1 MKTSVTP
8 VQISNLLKWS
18 GWVLLFLF
26 LWLKGCGSDCG
37 KTTTNVKV
45 TVPEVK
51 GSFKPKQ
58 PNHKPLVQNL
68 NTEPSS
74 LTQKV
79 FSKGVH
85 DNSMDSS
92 NVDSSNVDSLVNALL
107 SENEQ
112 LSRDFY
118 FASDSLKKLKYDK
131 AIQLN
136 LFSESFED
144 NNIKIDMSGIV
155 RGEVKSIQ
163 PFYTI
168 KEREIKTDIRQKE
181 VKFRMLAGGS
191 VGNSVDFQKPV
202 FSANIGFQN
211 KKGGVFRAG
220 YDTEKQIL
228 IGYDFSIFSIKK

>member
-1 MKTSVTP
+1 MTTNRKY
-8 VQISNLLKWS
+8 ISHLMAFVV
-18 GWVLLFLF
+18 GVMVM
-26 LWLKGCGSDCG
+26 LWFKGCSSDCG
-37 KTTTNVKV
+37 NSSTNVKV

-58 PNHKPLVQNL
+58 PNHFPIVSGQKPTGQNL
-68 NTEPSS
+68 SKSDKSKNEPSNNA
-74 LTQKV
+74 LQ
-79 FSKGVH
+79 F
-85 DNSMDSS
+85 N
-92 NVDSSNVDSLVNALL
+92 DSLISEFLA
-107 SENEQ
+107 ENEK

-118 FASDSLKKLKYDK
+118 FANDSLKKLKYDK

-136 LFSESFED
+136 LFSETFED

-168 KEREIKTDIRQKE
+168 KEKKIDVPVPVT
-181 VKFRMLAGGS
+181 KFRLLAGGG
-191 VGNSVDFQKPV
+191 VGNSIDFQKPI

-211 KKGGVFRAG
+211 KKGNIIRAG
-220 YDTEKQIL
+220 YDTEKRIL